1 MGVKRKPELRLAAMR
16 AAGPGGMLPRVPVR
30 LLIVDDNERFLATS
44 RAVLQRQGLEVIAV
58 ARSAAEGL
66 VRAQLLR
73 PDLILVDIGLGD
85 DSVFELARQLAGEDT
100 ADLNVILISTQSE
113 DDFAELIRESPAVGF
128 VSKWELSRFA
138 IEQVLRG
145 FPRDR
150 CGNAPG

>member
-1 MGVKRKPELRLAAMR
+1 
-16 AAGPGGMLPRVPVR
+16 MLPRVPVR

-66 VRAQLLR
+66 ARAQLLR

-85 DSVFELARQLAGEDT
+85 DSGFELARQLAGEDT

-128 VSKWELSRFA
+128 VSKWELSRLA
-138 IEQVLRG
+138 IEEVLRG